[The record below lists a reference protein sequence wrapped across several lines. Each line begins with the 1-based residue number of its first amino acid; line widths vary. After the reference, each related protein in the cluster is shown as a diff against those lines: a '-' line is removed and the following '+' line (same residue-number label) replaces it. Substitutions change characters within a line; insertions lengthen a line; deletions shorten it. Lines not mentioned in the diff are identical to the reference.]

1 MHERYNSSSYIYN
14 KIKDNMQESLINFN
28 ENRSKMD
35 ELILTLVLFIQTL
48 FR

>member
-1 MHERYNSSSYIYN
+1 MHERYNSSSYFYY
-14 KIKDNMQESLINFN
+14 KIKDYMQESLINSN

-35 ELILTLVLFIQTL
+35 ELVLTLVLFIQTL